1 MQINGVVRP
10 TVYPF
15 TLHLPPCNALSLFL
29 SLCLPTFS
37 LEMHAYQSEIMKLK
51 NRQTRLHYHGT
62 VKMTFA
68 LLQRSATH
76 YSMYPT
82 PSGLEIQISLCNI
95 LGNICLITHF
105 EIQFIS
111 TSLCSCYGERKST
124 RM

>member
-1 MQINGVVRP
+1 
-10 TVYPF
+10 
-15 TLHLPPCNALSLFL
+15 
-29 SLCLPTFS
+29 
-37 LEMHAYQSEIMKLK
+37 MHAYQNEIMRLK

-95 LGNICLITHF
+95 LGNICLITRF

-111 TSLCSCYGERKST
+111 TSFVAAMVKENQLACKEFASEKCLDTVVKLLNMSHLTHGRL
-124 RM
+124 